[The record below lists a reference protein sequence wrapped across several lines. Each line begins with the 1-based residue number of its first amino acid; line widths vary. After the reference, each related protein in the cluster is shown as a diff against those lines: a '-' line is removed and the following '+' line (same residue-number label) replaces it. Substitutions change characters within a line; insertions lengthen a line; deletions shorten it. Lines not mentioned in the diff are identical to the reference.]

1 MYWTPLSITALAISS
16 PDGSLT
22 LPSHRENKLA
32 FLPFITLRKY
42 CKACLTLTDP
52 RDKEDKIRIDKWLW
66 AARFFKTRTLAKTA
80 IEGGKV
86 QASGQRIKV
95 SKEIVTGDIL
105 RIRQGWDE
113 REIVVKAISDVRR
126 SAPIAQA
133 LYEETAGSLERRAR
147 AAEARKA
154 AGALARPS
162 QKPGKHER
170 KALERLRKQF
180 DAP

>member
-1 MYWTPLSITALAISS
+1 MSDSDHS
-16 PDGSLT
+16 GS
-22 LPSHRENKLA
+22 KV
-32 FLPFITLRKY
+32 
-42 CKACLTLTDP
+42 
-52 RDKEDKIRIDKWLW
+52 RIDKWLW

-86 QASGQRIKV
+86 QLEGQRIKV
-95 SKEIVTGDIL
+95 SREISPGDRL

-113 REIVVKAISDVRR
+113 REVVVKATSEQRR
-126 SAPIAQA
+126 SAPIAHT
-133 LYEETAGSLERRAR
+133 LYEETEQSVSRRAR

-154 AGALARPS
+154 AGSLARPS

-180 DAP
+180 DAS